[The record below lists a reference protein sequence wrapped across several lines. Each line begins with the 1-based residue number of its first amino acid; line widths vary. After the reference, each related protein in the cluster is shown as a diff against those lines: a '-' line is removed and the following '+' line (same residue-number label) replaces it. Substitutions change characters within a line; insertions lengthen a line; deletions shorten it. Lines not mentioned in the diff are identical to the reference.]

1 MKKTI
6 KRYRQIISEKEEIC
20 KQWKDHKHSTNSVMI
35 TYLKYQQNKRKN
47 KIKNIADKSVIL
59 SI

>member
-20 KQWKDHKHSTNSVMI
+20 KQWKNHKHSNSVMI
-35 TYLKYQQNKRKN
+35 AYLKKQQNKRKN